1 LGRRDVSV
9 LLVDDDRTTADLYAL
24 KLRLDGLSVVVA
36 HGYRSA
42 LELFDRERPGVA
54 CVDHRLPDGPGA
66 ELGARLAAQGTPV
79 ILLTNDQETFQRP
92 PAGVRQA
99 LLKAR
104 TSPAELSA
112 AVRGLLGS

>member
-1 LGRRDVSV
+1 M
-9 LLVDDDRTTADLYAL
+9 LVDDDRTTADLYAL

-42 LELFDRERPGVA
+42 LEVFDRDHPVVA

-66 ELGARLAAQGTPV
+66 ELSGHLASRGAAV

-92 PAGVRQA
+92 PPGVREA
-99 LLKAR
+99 RLKAR

-112 AVRGLLGS
+112 AVRELLGGPGGG